1 MGAEMREQIAELN
14 LRYLTL
20 AKARDDYSPAM
31 LEHELTNLGIVLLI
45 EEIKKVRSENPYSAD
60 EDTDSFFAFD
70 LACAKLL
77 KRFSQ

>member
-1 MGAEMREQIAELN
+1 MRKEIARILSADAIAGFKASSNELADQ
-14 LRYLTL
+14 TL
-20 AKARDDYSPAM
+20 S
-31 LEHELTNLGIVLLI
+31 LLI
-45 EEIKKVRSENPYSAD
+45 EEMKKVRSENPYSAD